1 MPDPP
6 QTTALLLGTAA
17 SLAIVHTLLGIDHS
31 LPFVALGRARGWALG
46 RTLLVTASCGA
57 GHVASSV
64 LIGAAGVAFGVAT
77 DALLWLESTRGEL
90 AAALLIG
97 FGLAYAARA
106 VWRSLRGR
114 QGARLR
120 EGPTGAGREMP
131 APVPG
136 AVPEVAAGGERTGSD
151 RRRLDEAD
159 ARPARVAA
167 GGERAGSD
175 RPGGRSAGRRAHRVA
190 ACGERAGAGRMTPW
204 ALFIVFVLGPCEP
217 LIPLMVVPGMAR
229 DWLAVAAVVAVF
241 GLLTV
246 AAMLLAVAAAW
257 RGAALFGAG
266 WIGRHA
272 DAAAGLVVA
281 ASGAAVLFLGL

>member
-120 EGPTGAGREMP
+120 GGPAGAGRMTP

-136 AVPEVAAGGERTGSD
+136 AVPAVATG
-151 RRRLDEAD
+151 R
-159 ARPARVAA
+159 
-167 GGERAGSD
+167 ERAGS
-175 RPGGRSAGRRAHRVA
+175 
-190 ACGERAGAGRMTPW
+190 GRMTPW

>member
-120 EGPTGAGREMP
+120 GGPAGSGRMTP

-136 AVPEVAAGGERTGSD
+136 AVPAVAAGRK
-151 RRRLDEAD
+151 
-159 ARPARVAA
+159 
-167 GGERAGSD
+167 RAGS
-175 RPGGRSAGRRAHRVA
+175 
-190 ACGERAGAGRMTPW
+190 GRMTPW

-229 DWLAVAAVVAVF
+229 DWFAVAAVVAVF

-257 RGAALFGAG
+257 RGTALFGAG